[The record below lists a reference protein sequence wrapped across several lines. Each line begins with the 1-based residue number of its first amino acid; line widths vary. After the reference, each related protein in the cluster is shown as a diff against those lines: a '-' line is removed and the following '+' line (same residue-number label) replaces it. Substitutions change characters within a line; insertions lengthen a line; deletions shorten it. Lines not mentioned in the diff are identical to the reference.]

1 VLESVPAI
9 IRVLV
14 VFVVIL
20 IAIRRRFSLGNAFIS
35 GAVLLGLLFG
45 MNPKGIALS
54 TLSSL
59 VEAKTMSLSGVVCL
73 ILVLSH
79 SLEAAGQMARLLAR
93 FQGLIHRPR
102 INLVVFPALIGLL
115 PMPGGAIFSAP
126 MVKTLGKRLRLSGD
140 QLSYIN
146 YWFRHVW
153 EYVFPLY
160 PSMMLAAA
168 LLEMTTLQLAYATWP
183 LAITAVVGGAVFGL
197 WGIGSDAG
205 EKIEGPTVQHPVRS
219 LVDSIWPIVLVLGL
233 SLVLPLDERLRLI
246 VSLLVTIALLMV
258 VKRVPA
264 SELGTILRE
273 RIPWKTVAVI
283 FGALIFR
290 RVLDES
296 SAVVAVSRDLT
307 ALKVPPALI
316 AFSVPF
322 IAGLLTGLASAAF
335 SIGFP
340 VVAPLLIDGAGSMT
354 SAWAA
359 WLMAGGFLGVM
370 LSPLHLCLSLTR
382 VYFRAEWGPI
392 YRRMAPAVLS
402 VALVAGL
409 LLLVRV

>member
-1 VLESVPAI
+1 MSALIKLLLVFVGIVMLLSRHWNLAV
-9 IRVLV
+9 VLV
-14 VFVVIL
+14 
-20 IAIRRRFSLGNAFIS
+20 IASAAI
-35 GAVLLGLLFG
+35 GLLFG
-45 MNPKGIALS
+45 YPLSEVARDALRAS
-54 TLSSL
+54 IDVLTLRLTMIVVLIMVLSEL
-59 VEAKTMSLSGVVCL
+59 LRRTGGLQGMVEALQAL
-73 ILVLSH
+73 IPGPVAI
-79 SLEAAGQMARLLAR
+79 AAL
-93 FQGLIHRPR
+93 
-102 INLVVFPALIGLL
+102 PALVGLL
-115 PMPGGAIFSAP
+115 PMVGGAMFSAP
-126 MVKTLGKRLRLSGD
+126 MVEEIGARLDADAERKTF
-140 QLSYIN
+140 IN